1 MTPDLERAARAAEDA
16 TDPVKHD
23 HWTFVEVARAV
34 LLALREPSEAMLKCD
49 GAIVVGADER
59 GNQDAGELATI
70 VWQSMIDAIL
80 AEKL

>member
-34 LLALREPSEAMLKCD
+34 LLALREPSVPV
-49 GAIVVGADER
+49 I
-59 GNQDAGELATI
+59 DAVQAQHVEI
-70 VWQSMIDAIL
+70 WQSMIDAIL
-80 AEKL
+80 KESA